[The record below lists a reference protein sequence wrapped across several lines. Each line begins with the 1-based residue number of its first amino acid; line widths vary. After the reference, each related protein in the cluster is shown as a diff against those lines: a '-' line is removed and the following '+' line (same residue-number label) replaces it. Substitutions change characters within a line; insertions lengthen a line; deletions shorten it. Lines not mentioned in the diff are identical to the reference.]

1 MSLVVVVFKE
11 SRLKVDVKYAGGL
24 LNPRKQ
30 YYVERI
36 QGNRNP
42 FNKLVARKRALEQ
55 AA

>member
-30 YYVERI
+30 YYVERM

-42 FNKLVARKRALEQ
+42 FNKLSQRRAALEK
-55 AA
+55 AK